1 MERFFALAAM
11 AVILLLNSTAQ
22 ASEGA
27 SGEDKATTPAV
38 VAVSPAP
45 NVDVKVVPPKGQ
57 PKAARG
63 VTLNLNVDLAAQR
76 VTVVDRGNVRHVWPI
91 SSGRRDF
98 PTPTGKFV
106 PQWTAKLHHSTQY
119 DDAPMPHS
127 VFFTGGVAFHGTT
140 EVRSLGR
147 PASHGCVR
155 LAPSHAA
162 QLYALVHKHGLPQTR
177 ILVKGTLPNAPQV
190 AARERTRG
198 EQEARGGNRK
208 GRPSRQVEQPDLVK
222 IVFGR
227 SGH

>member
-1 MERFFALAAM
+1 MGSA
-11 AVILLLNSTAQ
+11 AQ

-27 SGEDKATTPAV
+27 SAEVKAAPPAV
-38 VAVSPAP
+38 VAGTPAP
-45 NVDVKVVPPKGQ
+45 NADAKATPPKGQ
-57 PKAARG
+57 ATAKRG
-63 VTLNLNVDLAAQR
+63 VTLNLKVDLAAQR
-76 VTVVDRGNVRHVWPI
+76 VSVIDRGNVRHVWPI

-119 DDAPMPHS
+119 EDAPMPHS

-162 QLYALVHKHGLPQTR
+162 QLYALVHKHGLTQTR
-177 ILVKGTLPNAPQV
+177 VIVQGTLPNAPLV
-190 AARERTRG
+190 ASRDRNRG
-198 EQEARGGNRK
+198 QQEARAGKRDNRS
-208 GRPSRQVEQPDLVK
+208 PRQAEQPDLVRV
-222 IVFGR
+222 VFGR